1 MTLGEGASSGGRGYG
16 SSAGAL
22 TGAPGMR
29 RWDNPCRTA
38 ARAARAARAAARRL
52 RPEPVERT
60 RPKGPGCNHGA
71 SWNETER
78 KKKKGKESKM
88 AFFCFL
94 LVFGIGTFQRVMS
107 EKSKKNLQRLNSR
120 PRLWAK
126 RLEPME
132 SSGLLSVRAGPFHG
146 GRASVCSSE
155 ICVSRLPN
163 FGKEMLALRSAYI
176 SVFRHGRARRGHPR
190 EHRALRINI

>member
-1 MTLGEGASSGGRGYG
+1 
-16 SSAGAL
+16 
-22 TGAPGMR
+22 
-29 RWDNPCRTA
+29 
-38 ARAARAARAAARRL
+38 
-52 RPEPVERT
+52 
-60 RPKGPGCNHGA
+60 
-71 SWNETER
+71 
-78 KKKKGKESKM
+78 M

-163 FGKEMLALRSAYI
+163 LERKCWLFAAPIFLFFVMAALDAAI
-176 SVFRHGRARRGHPR
+176 P
-190 EHRALRINI
+190 ENTALLG